1 MTQMNDPLCEQ
12 LSAWIDGELSPE
24 EAKFLERRLQHDE
37 NLQAMF
43 ARMQMM
49 SACLKGQ
56 QLRPMHASL
65 CANVKAALANE
76 RIDIVMPA
84 STAVISKQRRP
95 IFAWAAAA
103 SIAAVALVLAP
114 RVWQEIAQP
123 IGPSSNLAVQ
133 AIEPN
138 AVPSFASADMVASLP
153 QEVVNMEASAKRA
166 VVSDVDVWNGEAV
179 SPASQSPMPLADV
192 DSPENF
198 PLNVSAQKKT
208 WPRSTLVLSNDPA
221 MEAYLV
227 RHNQMMADGGLG
239 GFVPYVD
246 VMAEDASPDQ
256 DAEPTMDSEVNK
268 Q

>member
-1 MTQMNDPLCEQ
+1 MTQMNDPICEQ
-12 LSAWIDGELSPE
+12 LSAWMDGELSPE
-24 EAKFLERRLQHDE
+24 EAKFFERRLQHDE

-76 RIDIVMPA
+76 RIEMPA
-84 STAVISKQRRP
+84 NAAVISKRRRP
-95 IFAWAAAA
+95 VFAWAAAA
-103 SIAAVALVLAP
+103 SFAAVALVFAP
-114 RVWQEIAQP
+114 RMWQETAQP
-123 IGPSSNLAVQ
+123 MGSSATVALQ
-133 AIEPN
+133 TIEPN
-138 AVPSFASADMVASLP
+138 AVPSFASADMVENLP
-153 QEVVNMEASAKRA
+153 QEVVGMEASAKRA
-166 VVSDVDVWNGEAV
+166 VVSDVDVFDRETV
-179 SPASQSPMPLADV
+179 SSTSQSPMPLADV

-208 WPRSTLVLSNDPA
+208 WPRSTLAIGNDPA

-227 RHNQMMADGGLG
+227 RHNQMMADGGLA

-246 VMAEDASPDQ
+246 VMAEDANSADQ
-256 DAEPTMDSEVNK
+256 EAAPKMDSEVNK

>member
-1 MTQMNDPLCEQ
+1 MTHMNDPVCEQ
-12 LSAWIDGELSPE
+12 LSAWMDGELSPE
-24 EAKFLERRLQHDE
+24 ETKFFERRLQHDE

-65 CANVKAALANE
+65 CANVKAALVNE
-76 RIDIVMPA
+76 RIEMP
-84 STAVISKQRRP
+84 TNTEVITKRRRP

-114 RVWQEIAQP
+114 RMWQETAQP
-123 IGPSSNLAVQ
+123 MDASSAVAVQ
-133 AIEPN
+133 TIEPN

-153 QEVVNMEASAKRA
+153 QEVVNMEATAKRA
-166 VVSDVDVWNGEAV
+166 VVSDVDVFDRETV
-179 SPASQSPMPLADV
+179 SSASQSPMPLADV

-198 PLNVSAQKKT
+198 PLNVNAQKKT
-208 WPRSTLVLSNDPA
+208 WPRSTLAIGNEPA

-246 VMAEDASPDQ
+246 VMAEDANSADQ
-256 DAEPTMDSEVNK
+256 DAAPKMDSEVNK

>member
-1 MTQMNDPLCEQ
+1 
-12 LSAWIDGELSPE
+12 
-24 EAKFLERRLQHDE
+24 LQHDE

-65 CANVKAALANE
+65 CVNVKAALANE
-76 RIDIVMPA
+76 RIEMPA
-84 STAVISKQRRP
+84 NTAIVSKQRRP
-95 IFAWAAAA
+95 VFAWAAAA

-114 RVWQEIAQP
+114 RMWQEAAQSVEP
-123 IGPSSNLAVQ
+123 YSNIAVQ
-133 AIEPN
+133 TIEPN

-166 VVSDVDVWNGEAV
+166 VLSDVDALNGEAAL
-179 SPASQSPMPLADV
+179 PISQSPMPLADV

-198 PLNVSAQKKT
+198 PLNVNAQKKT
-208 WPRSTLVLSNDPA
+208 WPRSTLAMGNEPA

-227 RHNQMMADGGLG
+227 RHNQMMADGGLA

-246 VMAEDASPDQ
+246 VMAEDVNSADQ
-256 DAEPTMDSEVNK
+256 DAASAMDSEVNK